1 MTAETCS
8 SNLRWSSLL
17 ASLLLAA
24 AVAVPGATRAE
35 VPEYHLLLQDNKFE
49 PATLK
54 VPANTQFKVLV
65 TNKNAAPSEFES
77 SDFNREKIVLPNS
90 TITVFVGP
98 LKPGTYK
105 FFDDFHQATT
115 GTLVVE

>member
-1 MTAETCS
+1 MRGS
-8 SNLRWSSLL
+8 QILGVL
-17 ASLLLAA
+17 AFGMAMALAA
-24 AVAVPGATRAE
+24 PSMAASM
-35 VPEYHLLLQDNKFE
+35 PEFHLTLQNHQFQ

-54 VPANTQFKVLV
+54 VPAGTKFKVLV
-65 TNKNAAPSEFES
+65 TNHNAMPSEFES

-98 LKPGTYK
+98 LDKGTYK

-115 GTLVVE
+115 GVLIAE

>member
-1 MTAETCS
+1 M
-8 SNLRWSSLL
+8 RKLL
-17 ASLLLAA
+17 FAI
-24 AVAVPGATRAE
+24 AVACAVVATTTASAADA
-35 VPEYHLLLQDNKFE
+35 PEFHVLLQDNKFE

-54 VPANTQFKVLV
+54 VPANTKFKVLV
-65 TNKNAAPSEFES
+65 TNRNAMPAEFES

-90 TITVFVGP
+90 TITVFIGP
-98 LKPGTYK
+98 LQPGTYR